1 MRQSRGFTIVE
12 LLIVIVV
19 IAILAALTIVAF
31 SNLMNRAAVSAL
43 KSDLDGAAKTLS
55 VDNFKNGQYPTTA
68 ASANGGNGLR
78 SSAGSAF
85 QYTYG
90 SSDNS
95 YCLTITSERVKGSSY
110 TVSSSDTTV
119 RSGFCSGHSAVDPN
133 LVQPLVIANS
143 TISAI
148 AIDQAGSYYLL
159 SPEGYAS
166 RVQVF
171 DVYRNQT
178 AFFGATGTGQDQLGT
193 GSYSSW
199 AIYVGPDA
207 NIYVADGGNAQ
218 FKVFSK
224 SGGFVRTIGL
234 GNGTADGYLSR
245 PYGITFD
252 SQGNTWVADRGNQR
266 VQKFSSSGAY
276 LSKFGSA
283 GSAQGSFNE
292 PNAITIDGSDT
303 LYVTDRNNHRIQSFT
318 LSGSFVRQ
326 YGTGTAGAGDG
337 QLNQP
342 VFTLLDASSGDLY
355 VYELVNMR
363 ISVFGN
369 DGSFKRKFTTLPS
382 GSTSQRS
389 FSMAWEP
396 NGDITLSIQNDNQS
410 YRLVTYTKSGAFVRA
425 Y

>member
-1 MRQSRGFTIVE
+1 M
-12 LLIVIVV
+12 
-19 IAILAALTIVAF
+19 
-31 SNLMNRAAVSAL
+31 
-43 KSDLDGAAKTLS
+43 
-55 VDNFKNGQYPTTA
+55 
-68 ASANGGNGLR
+68 
-78 SSAGSAF
+78 
-85 QYTYG
+85 
-90 SSDNS
+90 
-95 YCLTITSERVKGSSY
+95 
-110 TVSSSDTTV
+110 
-119 RSGFCSGHSAVDPN
+119 
-133 LVQPLVIANS
+133 
-143 TISAI
+143 
-148 AIDQAGSYYLL
+148 
-159 SPEGYAS
+159 
-166 RVQVF
+166 
-171 DVYRNQT
+171 
-178 AFFGATGTGQDQLGT
+178 
-193 GSYSSW
+193 
-199 AIYVGPDA
+199 
-207 NIYVADGGNAQ
+207 
-218 FKVFSK
+218 
-224 SGGFVRTIGL
+224 RTIGL